1 MYRISAMQG
10 SEQQRQRQGS
20 WSPHKKSPN
29 WQRQTWYIHSD
40 TVLIEGS
47 AAGSLSSNRE
57 KCSGQHRKCHIPLNN
72 YTSDLLDRIKV
83 QVKKK
88 ARK

>member
-1 MYRISAMQG
+1 MQG

-40 TVLIEGS
+40 TVLIEGKEAEEVAFS
-47 AAGSLSSNRE
+47 SSQVLQDFRQYLGSISCIL
-57 KCSGQHRKCHIPLNN
+57 LNG
-72 YTSDLLDRIKV
+72 KV
-83 QVKKK
+83 LHTLNE
-88 ARK
+88 RSF